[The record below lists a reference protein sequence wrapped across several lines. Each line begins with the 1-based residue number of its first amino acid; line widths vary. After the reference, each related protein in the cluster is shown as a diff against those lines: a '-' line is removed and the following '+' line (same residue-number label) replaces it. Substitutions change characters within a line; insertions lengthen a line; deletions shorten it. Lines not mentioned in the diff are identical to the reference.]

1 MRVEASWC
9 LGPAKFLT
17 EPKGHT
23 LIESKLV
30 SLASPLTAGGMAHP
44 CSCPASIRGRP
55 QRLSAH
61 LWARV
66 DQRQRD
72 ACHCPHVTAR
82 NSMSK
87 GLFKFNLA
95 EVTRL

>member
-1 MRVEASWC
+1 
-9 LGPAKFLT
+9 
-17 EPKGHT
+17 
-23 LIESKLV
+23 
-30 SLASPLTAGGMAHP
+30 
-44 CSCPASIRGRP
+44 
-55 QRLSAH
+55 LSAH

-66 DQRQRD
+66 EQRQRD